1 MDPQRPSVI
10 YQILFWEEEGE
21 NVNCKALSSSL
32 TWKVIGWT
40 FCVLNLGRTL
50 RIQSTNGAV
59 YIVAWQD
66 FKVGIKLPLQFLNET
81 CKIKKIKV
89 VVEELCLWPE
99 YIWICYYYRVMK
111 PG

>member
-1 MDPQRPSVI
+1 MLLVQADIQKLIVHI
-10 YQILFWEEEGE
+10 
-21 NVNCKALSSSL
+21 
-32 TWKVIGWT
+32 
-40 FCVLNLGRTL
+40 
-50 RIQSTNGAV
+50 IQSTNGAV